1 MVDEFLEWQHNNVRV
16 ACAMYFQTKWLR
28 PLMEGKQPSANKLSA
43 LAGYME
49 TTLDLMENVW
59 LQSNE
64 KRFLASNEISF
75 ADIIAAC
82 EIEQTRIADY
92 DPFAGRPKLNKWWN
106 DVKEQTNPYYDE
118 AHKILNKIVD
128 KKSKL

>member
-1 MVDEFLEWQHNNVRV
+1 
-16 ACAMYFQTKWLR
+16 MYFQTKWLR
-28 PLMEGKQPSANKLSA
+28 PLLDGKEPSANKLSA
-43 LAGYME
+43 LTGYME

-59 LQSNE
+59 LESNE
-64 KRFLASNEISF
+64 KRFLASKEISF
-75 ADIIAAC
+75 ADILAAC

-92 DPFAGRPKLNKWWN
+92 DPLAGRPRLSKWLD

-118 AHKILNKIVD
+118 AHSILNRIVD